1 MTYKAILGVISPFG
15 LGGGSVARRR
25 MPMELVAPEVVR

>member
-25 MPMELVAPEVVR
+25 TPMKLVASEVVR

>member
-1 MTYKAILGVISPFG
+1 MNYDAIWGVISPFG

-25 MPMELVAPEVVR
+25 TPLELVARGAS